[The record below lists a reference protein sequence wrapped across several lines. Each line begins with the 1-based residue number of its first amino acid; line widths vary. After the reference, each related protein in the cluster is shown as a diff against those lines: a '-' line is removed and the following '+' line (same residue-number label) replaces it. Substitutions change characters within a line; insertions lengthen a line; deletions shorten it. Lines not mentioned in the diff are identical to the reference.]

1 MLQALS
7 DLGLDDTCATLR
19 HESGV
24 SLQSVDAD
32 ALCDAL
38 LRGRWHDAEQC
49 AGRLLAAV
57 AAEALARVRFWI
69 AEQQFLELLE
79 CGADADA
86 LALLRDTLTVCATPE
101 LVPRVHLL
109 ASFVLAQDA
118 ADLRLCVVR
127 QLPRDAPAPALQL
140 PAVESTDADAD
151 ADAGDADAA
160 LHWQP
165 LRLEKMADRRTH
177 ALDLVRQCVPVSLM
191 MPARRL
197 DALLAQAID
206 WQLARCATRND
217 ASVDARTASLLVD
230 HDRSGERRLPSA
242 AATLSLERHRDEV
255 WHVAF
260 SPDGSAL
267 ASASKDCT
275 VIVWSVAVD
284 AASGAVSL
292 RYRFTQ
298 RAHTDAVAFVQWSG
312 DGQRLLSF
320 ANNGEI
326 CVFDA
331 DTGKLRLSFLSS
343 AIAGSGG
350 GGVPTPPALAA
361 IGACCWLDA
370 ACERVALAGSQHDVV
385 IVRVSD
391 ASVQHTLRC
400 GRVVDMAVSLARDRL
415 VVITQAKQILVY
427 RISALADGAPPT
439 VVQERTAMT
448 SLQLS
453 PDGRCALVCVPQAV
467 HEWDLDQQRLARAYR
482 GQRQSRFVIR
492 TCFGGARDA
501 FVASGSEDAHVYIWA
516 RANGALLARLV
527 GHTGVVNA
535 VSWNARHVG
544 MLASASDDH
553 TVRIWLPAQT
563 AAQLVAVRRTR
574 RKSITK

>member
-1 MLQALS
+1 MLQALA
-7 DLGLDDTCATLR
+7 DLGFADTCATLR

-24 SLQSVDAD
+24 SVQSADAD

-38 LRGRWHDAEQC
+38 LRGRWADAEQC
-49 AGRLLAAV
+49 ATRLLVGVAV
-57 AAEALARVRFWI
+57 AAEEALARVRFWI

-86 LALLRDTLTVCATPE
+86 LALLRDTLAVCAAPE

-109 ASFVLAQDA
+109 ASFVLARDA
-118 ADLRLCVVR
+118 AELRLCVVR
-127 QLPRDAPAPALQL
+127 QLPRDAPPSPLQAPA
-140 PAVESTDADAD
+140 VVSIDTTGESEADTT
-151 ADAGDADAA
+151 AA

-165 LRLEKMADRRTH
+165 LRLEKMADRRRH
-177 ALDLVRQCVPVSLM
+177 ALELVRQCVPVSLM

-242 AATLSLERHRDEV
+242 AAVLSLERHRDEV

-267 ASASKDCT
+267 ASASKDGT

-284 AASGAVSL
+284 AAASGAVSL

-298 RAHTDAVAFVQWSG
+298 RAHSDAVAFVQWSG

-331 DTGKLRLSFLSS
+331 DTGKLRHSFLSS
-343 AIAGSGG
+343 AIAGAGG
-350 GGVPTPPALAA
+350 NVPTPPALAA

-370 ACERVALAGSQHDVV
+370 ACECVALAGSEHDVV

-427 RISALADGAPPT
+427 RISALEQQPT
-439 VVQERTAMT
+439 VVQERAAMT

-467 HEWDLDQQRLARAYR
+467 HEWDLDQQRLVRAYR

-563 AAQLVAVRRTR
+563 AAHLVAVRRTR